1 MPHLDKARLHVDS
14 LIFNGVCRG
23 AHTALTSV
31 GSHYGD
37 INFDAIGRGCAPGR
51 FERDILAIGSSA
63 TRGAEVLAGTIR
75 L

>member
-1 MPHLDKARLHVDS
+1 MDS
-14 LIFNGVCRG
+14 LISEGGNRG
-23 AHTALTSV
+23 AHAALMSV

-37 INFDAIGRGCAPGR
+37 IDFDAIGRGCAPGR

-63 TRGAEVLAGTIR
+63 ARGAEVLTNKVSAATVH